1 MCFELLV
8 QCGALK
14 LLREAKTSRNNNRA
28 MRGLVA
34 LVVAVP
40 GILALAT
47 ENRASGGQA
56 DNATIT
62 IEGHPDVVVPP
73 EYMDMVAQGLCD
85 DKGFDEDPP
94 PPLPQRAT
102 VDDLKWQPALDFD
115 RDSCYNVP
123 AIGPDGHIDQGRS
136 RHERNT
142 KGCRDEYDLD
152 HGNVYSRQRC
162 NNGWCAY
169 LYDYFFEKDIG
180 DRICIG
186 HQYDWEH
193 LQVWTRDGEPQ
204 FGCASAHGK
213 YSARLWDDIPK
224 EGTHMKAVYNKD
236 GAIGTHYFRFS
247 MGAGDEPPE
256 NHKHVWWKSALISW
270 NGFPSL
276 ELREKL
282 VAYDFGAAS
291 MAIKDDAFAGNLE
304 GCAQNIRDKLPG
316 FKFDFNLD
324 EGSPGNPPF
333 YLKIIPSW
341 ISQFLFSDAG
351 LEERSSL

>member
-1 MCFELLV
+1 
-8 QCGALK
+8 
-14 LLREAKTSRNNNRA
+14 
-28 MRGLVA
+28 MRGVVA
-34 LVVAVP
+34 LVAVP

-47 ENRASGGQA
+47 ESRASGRQA
-56 DNATIT
+56 DNATMT
-62 IEGHPDVVVPP
+62 IEGHPDLVVPP
-73 EYMDMVAQGLCD
+73 EYIDMVAQGLCD
-85 DKGFDEDPP
+85 DKGFDEEPP

-102 VDDLKWQPALDFD
+102 ADDLKWQPALDFD

-169 LYDYFFEKDIG
+169 VYDYFFEKDIG
-180 DRICIG
+180 DRLCIG

-193 LQVWTRDGEPQ
+193 LQVWTKDGEPQ

-213 YSARLWDDIPK
+213 YSARLWEDIPK

-276 ELREKL
+276 ELRDKL

-291 MAIKDDAFAGNLE
+291 MALKDDAFAGNLE
-304 GCAQNIRDKLPG
+304 SCARNIKDKFPD
-316 FKFDFNLD
+316 FNFDFSLD

-333 YLKIIPSW
+333 YLKLISW
-341 ISQFLFSDAG
+341 ISRFLFPDAG